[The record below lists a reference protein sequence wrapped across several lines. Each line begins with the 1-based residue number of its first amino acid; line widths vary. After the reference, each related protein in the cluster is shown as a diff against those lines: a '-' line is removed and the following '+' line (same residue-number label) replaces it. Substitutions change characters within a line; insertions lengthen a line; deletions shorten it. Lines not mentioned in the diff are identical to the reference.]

1 MENKYIDMHIHTNNS
16 DGSLTVES
24 VLKKAEELQLDIIS
38 ITDHNTVSAY
48 DEMEDKNIRNSY
60 TGKIVPGIEITTTY
74 NGEIIE
80 ILGYGINTFKMK
92 TLLKENLCHIENRK
106 VIETQLTLNTLK
118 NYGVYFSPKFEKAII
133 ENPEILFNTKK
144 GPSKTSF
151 IEELKKYPQNAKFFE
166 SQEQMERMTYRD
178 FSRQFMYNPKSKLYV
193 NQSQFYISLEKTIDI
208 IHQAGGLAFLAHLY
222 EYSPTIAENLE
233 NITNNYPLDGIE
245 CYYTTFTKE
254 QSQFLEKYCKEY
266 QLYKSCGSDFHGY
279 EIKPNNPMGLAT
291 EKEKM
296 NESII
301 REWIEKV
308 NKI

>member
-1 MENKYIDMHIHTNNS
+1 MENRYIDMHIHTNNS
-16 DGSLTVES
+16 DGSLTVGT

-48 DEMEDKNIRNSY
+48 EEIKNLKIRDLY
-60 TGKIVPGIEITTTY
+60 KGKIVPGIEITTTY

-80 ILGYGINTFKMK
+80 ILGYGIQPQEMK
-92 TLLKENLCHIENRK
+92 ELLKKNLCHIENRK
-106 VIETQLTLNTLK
+106 AVETQLTLNTLK
-118 NYGVYFSPKFEKAII
+118 NYGVYFSPEFEESII
-133 ENPEILFNTKK
+133 ENPEILFHTKK

-166 SQEQMERMTYRD
+166 SQEQMEQMTYRD

-208 IHQAGGLAFLAHLY
+208 IHEAGGFAFLAHLY
-222 EYSPTIAENLE
+222 EYSQTIAENLE

-254 QSQFLEKYCKEY
+254 ESQFLEEYCKKH

-301 REWIEKV
+301 KEWVEKV
-308 NKI
+308 KQI

>member
-1 MENKYIDMHIHTNNS
+1 MENKYIDMLIHTNNS

>member
-1 MENKYIDMHIHTNNS
+1 
-16 DGSLTVES
+16 
-24 VLKKAEELQLDIIS
+24 
-38 ITDHNTVSAY
+38 
-48 DEMEDKNIRNSY
+48 
-60 TGKIVPGIEITTTY
+60 
-74 NGEIIE
+74 
-80 ILGYGINTFKMK
+80 
-92 TLLKENLCHIENRK
+92 
-106 VIETQLTLNTLK
+106 
-118 NYGVYFSPKFEKAII
+118 
-133 ENPEILFNTKK
+133 
-144 GPSKTSF
+144 
-151 IEELKKYPQNAKFFE
+151 
-166 SQEQMERMTYRD
+166 
-178 FSRQFMYNPKSKLYV
+178 MYNPKSKFYV
-193 NQSQFYISLEKTIDI
+193 HQSQFYISLEKTIDI

-254 QSQFLEKYCKEY
+254 QSQFLEKYCKEH

>member
-1 MENKYIDMHIHTNNS
+1 MENRYIDMHIHTNNS
-16 DGSLTVES
+16 DGSLTVET

-48 DEMEDKNIRNSY
+48 DEIEDKKIRNFY
-60 TGKIVPGIEITTTY
+60 KGKIIPGIEITTTY

-80 ILGYGINTFKMK
+80 ILGYGINTSKMK
-92 TLLKENLCHIENRK
+92 ALLKENLCHIENRK
-106 VIETQLTLNTLK
+106 AVETQLTLNTLK
-118 NYGVYFSPKFEKAII
+118 NYGVYFSPEFEKNII

-166 SQEQMERMTYRD
+166 SQEQMERMNYRD

-193 NQSQFYISLEKTIDI
+193 NQSQFYISLEKTIDM
-208 IHQAGGLAFLAHLY
+208 IHEAGGFAFLAHLY

-233 NITNNYPLDGIE
+233 NIRNNYPLDGIE

-254 QSQFLEKYCKEY
+254 QSQFLEKYCKEH

-301 REWIEKV
+301 SEWIEKV

>member
-193 NQSQFYISLEKTIDI
+193 DQSQFYISLEKTIDI
-208 IHQAGGLAFLAHLY
+208 IHQAGGFAFLAHLY